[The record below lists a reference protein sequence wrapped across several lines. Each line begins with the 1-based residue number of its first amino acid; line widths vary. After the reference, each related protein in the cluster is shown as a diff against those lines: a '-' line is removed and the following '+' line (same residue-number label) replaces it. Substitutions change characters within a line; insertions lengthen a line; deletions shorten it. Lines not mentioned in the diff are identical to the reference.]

1 MADEA
6 LRGRRGPKPNPN
18 RGTPSGYRL
27 PDRTRFEL
35 QMAAT
40 FIGTSSLQDTIAV
53 AVEEFLEKMRQVE
66 GFQAALRAAETS
78 QQKRAG
84 VRTVAARSASKPVP
98 NP

>member
-6 LRGRRGPKPNPN
+6 LRRRRGPKPNPD

-27 PDRTRFEL
+27 TDRTRFEL

-40 FIGTSSLQDTIAV
+40 FVGTASLQDTVAV
-53 AVEEFLEKMRQVE
+53 AVEEFLTRMRTVE
-66 GFQAALRAAETS
+66 GFREAVRAAEAS

-84 VRTVAARSASKPVP
+84 VRRMTDR
-98 NP
+98 